1 MKLEYVAMGFRKQK
15 RVFKTSES
23 AWAFVDTHDDYTNV
37 VEKRIEPPF
46 DYVEDVIFALLN
58 EQVLTEDDIFNGKVY
73 QILSVQC
80 LNTVNEMEFADVVKA
95 VESVQ
100 KFIDKYVRV
109 VKND

>member
-1 MKLEYVAMGFRKQK
+1 MKLEYVAKGLRKPD
-15 RVFKTSES
+15 RIFKTSES
-23 AWAFVDTHDDYTNV
+23 AWMFVDTHNEYTSV

-46 DYVEDVIFALLN
+46 AYVEDVIFSMLN
-58 EQVLTEDDIFNGKVY
+58 SQVLTEDDIFNGKVY

-80 LNTVNEMEFADVVKA
+80 LNTVNEMEFADVVKV

-109 VKND
+109 VK